1 MDPGY
6 LGEILNFG
14 FVILFLCK
22 GIWETQNELLTKA
35 SESVLQ
41 ELSNL
46 QGEEEMM
53 MRKYYA
59 IMSEHG
65 KVKKVQEL
73 HEFWQKNGH
82 GKVSADS
89 EIGNSTALAT
99 ATRKEEN
106 Q

>member
-6 LGEILNFG
+6 LGEILKH
-14 FVILFLCK
+14 L
-22 GIWETQNELLTKA
+22 ETQNELLITKA

-41 ELSNL
+41 EPSNL

-65 KVKKVQEL
+65 KVKK
-73 HEFWQKNGH
+73 KH
-82 GKVSADS
+82 GYGNVSADG
-89 EIGNSTALAT
+89 EIENSTALVIPT
-99 ATRKEEN
+99 SKEEN
-106 Q
+106 R

>member
-1 MDPGY
+1 MDPGN
-6 LGEILNFG
+6 LGEILKH
-14 FVILFLCK
+14 L
-22 GIWETQNELLTKA
+22 ETQNELLTKA

-73 HEFWQKNGH
+73 HEFWQKHGH
-82 GKVSADS
+82 GKVSTDT
-89 EIGNSTALAT
+89 EIGNSTALVT
-99 ATRKEEN
+99 ATSKEEN
-106 Q
+106 

>member
-6 LGEILNFG
+6 LGEILKH
-14 FVILFLCK
+14 L
-22 GIWETQNELLTKA
+22 ETQNELLITKA

-41 ELSNL
+41 EPSNL

-73 HEFWQKNGH
+73 HEFWQKH
-82 GKVSADS
+82 GYGNVSADG
-89 EIGNSTALAT
+89 EIENSTALVIPT
-99 ATRKEEN
+99 SKEEN
-106 Q
+106 R